1 MDGLGAN
8 TLRGY
13 ASAIG
18 TLFTLRGFKPPI
30 DISDPNN
37 LGGIIITNRKREE
50 EIAAQRCP
58 LSNAIFAELQ
68 QKASA
73 SHSLDSEQNCLFDLI
88 CVGRFIGP
96 RVSEYA
102 QTSPS
107 KVDYHVYPSGK
118 TVIKAFIADDFAFYD
133 KSGNLIVHLDDKS
146 VDIVKKV
153 KITWR
158 IQKNR
163 RNGQA
168 ITLSADDNH
177 SMICPVRAAL

>member
-1 MDGLGAN
+1 MDSLRAD
-8 TLRGY
+8 TLQGY

-30 DISDPNN
+30 DISDRNN

-50 EIAAQRCP
+50 DIAAQRRP
-58 LSNAIFAELQ
+58 LSNAIFAKLQ

-73 SHSLDSEQNCLFDLI
+73 SHSLDSERNCLFDVV

-96 RVSEYA
+96 RVSKYA

-107 KVDYHVYPSGK
+107 KVDYHVYPTGK
-118 TVIKAFIADDFAFYD
+118 KVIKAFIADNFAFYD
-133 KSGNLIVHLDDKS
+133 KSGNLIVHLDNKS

-153 KITWR
+153 KITWLD
-158 IQKNR
+158 IPR
-163 RNGQA
+163 R
-168 ITLSADDNH
+168 TLSNH
-177 SMICPVRAAL
+177 FVTWMY

>member
-1 MDGLGAN
+1 MNGLRAD

-18 TLFTLRGFKPPI
+18 TLFTLRGFKPPV

-50 EIAAQRCP
+50 DVAAQRSP
-58 LSNAIFAELQ
+58 LSNPIFAEIQ
-68 QKASA
+68 RRSRA
-73 SHSLDSEQNCLFDLI
+73 SHLFDSEKNCLFDVVCI
-88 CVGRFIGP
+88 GRFIGP
-96 RVSEYA
+96 RVSKYT
-102 QTSPS
+102 QTSPL

-118 TVIKAFIADDFAFYD
+118 KVIKAFTADDIAFYD
-133 KSGNLIVHLDDKS
+133 KSGNLIIPLGDES
-146 VDIVKKV
+146 IDIVKKV
-153 KITWR
+153 KFTWR

-168 ITLSADDNH
+168 ITFIS
-177 SMICPVRAAL
+177 R

>member
-1 MDGLGAN
+1 MRIAAIYIMYCLHGCNCRNINGLRSD

-18 TLFTLRGFKPPI
+18 TLFILRGFKPPI

-50 EIAAQRCP
+50 DVAAQRCP
-58 LSNAIFAELQ
+58 LSNAIFAKLQ
-68 QKASA
+68 RKATA
-73 SHSLDSEQNCLFDLI
+73 SHSFDSDCNYLFDMVCI
-88 CVGRFIGP
+88 GRFIGP
-96 RVSEYA
+96 LVSEYA

-107 KVDYHVYPSGK
+107 TVDYHIYPSGK
-118 TVIKAFIADDFAFYD
+118 KLIKAFMANDFVFYN
-133 KSGNLIVHLDDKS
+133 KLGNLIILLGDES
-146 VDIVKKV
+146 ADIVKKV

-163 RNGQA
+163 
-168 ITLSADDNH
+168 
-177 SMICPVRAAL
+177 